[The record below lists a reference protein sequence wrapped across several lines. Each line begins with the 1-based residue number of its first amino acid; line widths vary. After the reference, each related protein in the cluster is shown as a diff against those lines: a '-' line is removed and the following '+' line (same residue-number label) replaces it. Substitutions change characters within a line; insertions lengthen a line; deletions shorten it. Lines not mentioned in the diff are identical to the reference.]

1 MPMSPRQSRSPS
13 PSIHYKKLPFRVA
26 SFPRPGS
33 NVPTLPAGLS
43 AAQGAPTPKKYWV
56 AGAPNAGG
64 NHYDTPA
71 IRGIFDSRILLVALS
86 TEGPVMTGLNAE
98 VSAPPV
104 AADQHSFSPSVGG
117 LLINI
122 DKGGTLTDFC
132 VIDGENVYR
141 TKLVALWRFH
151 PHQCA
156 RGCHI
161 YGPSDSTLNC
171 QGVRIGTTEIYRA
184 VEKIPEVAVSLIVR
198 GELPGGNFFIPLFLV
213 LKNLA
218 QLDED
223 IQLEITTK
231 LPQYCTPGHVRD
243 RMYRFRLLRVS
254 DDRRVLSDER

>member
-1 MPMSPRQSRSPS
+1 MR
-13 PSIHYKKLPFRVA
+13 
-26 SFPRPGS
+26 
-33 NVPTLPAGLS
+33 
-43 AAQGAPTPKKYWV
+43 
-56 AGAPNAGG
+56 GG
-64 NHYDTPA
+64 GKHYDTPA

-171 QGVRIGTTEIYRA
+171 QEVRIGTTEIYRA

-254 DDRRVLSDER
+254 DDRRVLPDER

>member
-13 PSIHYKKLPFRVA
+13 PSIIIKNYLFGWRHFRVRA
-26 SFPRPGS
+26 VTCRHYPPGS
-33 NVPTLPAGLS
+33 VLPKVLRPRKNIGWRARRMR
-43 AAQGAPTPKKYWV
+43 
-56 AGAPNAGG
+56 GG

-71 IRGIFDSRILLVALS
+71 IRGIFDSRILLVALI

-171 QGVRIGTTEIYRA
+171 QGVRIGTAEIYRA

-243 RMYRFRLLRVS
+243 RMYRLPAS
-254 DDRRVLSDER
+254 SCT